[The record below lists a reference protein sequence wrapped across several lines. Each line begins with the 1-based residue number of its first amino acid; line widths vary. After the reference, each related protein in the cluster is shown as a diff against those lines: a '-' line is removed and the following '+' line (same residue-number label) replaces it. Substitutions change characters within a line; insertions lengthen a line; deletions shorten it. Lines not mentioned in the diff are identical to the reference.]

1 MGRGA
6 ALQGGGKKRP
16 PAACGRRRRPF
27 CCRPECVGRSDGAE
41 VGARDSAS
49 RRPFRWRRGARAVTC
64 AVREELPDLPCAM
77 DESCRRGRLHRA
89 SKPAKTGAG
98 DGGALARPEPA
109 AGARTGRQCLP
120 AGRAPRK
127 SGCAAVPVDRPPS
140 KQRMTDQQA
149 RGGMAPWPD
158 NPARHPGT
166 SHPRSRSG
174 ASGVTPIGPASMIPF
189 HKVTFAIQSN
199 GIEPMGVTID
209 VSARCSLPRARLG
222 ADRPHLPG
230 QPASGPGDRSG
241 RRQRHAGRGGRD
253 LAGGKAGH
261 GPAHRTLS
269 PPAEPMPRALAL
281 P

>member
-1 MGRGA
+1 MRVAVVAGLPGYQGSKPARTSAGAGVAPGA
-6 ALQGGGKKRP
+6 AG
-16 PAACGRRRRPF
+16 
-27 CCRPECVGRSDGAE
+27 V
-41 VGARDSAS
+41 
-49 RRPFRWRRGARAVTC
+49 
-64 AVREELPDLPCAM
+64 
-77 DESCRRGRLHRA
+77 RRGREDGA
-89 SKPAKTGAG
+89 PAPPCRSSSSEKRLCGHA
-98 DGGALARPEPA
+98 
-109 AGARTGRQCLP
+109 
-120 AGRAPRK
+120 
-127 SGCAAVPVDRPPS
+127 VDRPPS

-241 RRQRHAGRGGRD
+241 RRQRHAGRGGCD